1 MLAYLA
7 AYKGIWG
14 CHLIVVPT
22 SVIMSELLSHSPKF
36 CAMILCE
43 IVDEYLDLLL
53 LFFVTRTQTRL
64 GDRNQKI
71 LPFIQSS
78 LLLWLG

>member
-1 MLAYLA
+1 
-7 AYKGIWG
+7 
-14 CHLIVVPT
+14 
-22 SVIMSELLSHSPKF
+22 MSELLSHSPKF

-53 LFFVTRTQTRL
+53 LFFVTRTHTRL